1 MKKIQLFILN
11 CLIIALSSCDSFLD
25 IVPDDIATIDNA
37 FTMRAQAEK
46 YLFTCYYY
54 LPAHGLLEAN
64 PAIAGGD
71 ELYITESF
79 RSAAHVHAWYI
90 SHNMQSSARPRCD
103 YWTGADQQNNKSLY
117 QGISDCNIFLENIQ
131 KVPDMTQ
138 AEKDRWAAEVRFL
151 KVYYHY
157 WLIRMYGPIPIMDR
171 NIPVNASE
179 DEVKVFRSTIDECF
193 DYVINSLTEIINSNH
208 LPDKIMNEAEELGRI
223 TQGIA
228 MAIKAEV
235 MVTAA
240 SPLFNGNADYKG
252 YTDSR
257 GIELFNPN
265 KSEQAKKQRWID
277 AAEACRQAI
286 DFLKAQGH
294 DLYKYTSLEYTISD
308 QTRAKMN
315 IRNIVTEKWNQEII
329 WANSNSIIGQL
340 QDHAIPRGLEPGKE
354 GNASV
359 GGNLAVPLKIADL
372 FYTKNGV
379 PITEDKTWNYDD
391 RFELRKATANDKYF
405 IKEGYTTANLN
416 FDREVRYYASLGFDG
431 AVWFGQ
437 GVTDETKPIYVQC
450 KQGQS
455 AANQIANS
463 WNETGIWP
471 KKLVHFKSVVGQTSG
486 FTKITYPF
494 PVMRLGNLY
503 LLYAEALNEA
513 KKEEGTVPEDCYTY
527 IDKVRARAG
536 LKGVKDSW
544 RLYANDANKPNTY
557 EGFQTIVRKERM
569 IELALEGQRFWDIR
583 RWNLANQYFNKS
595 LQGWDINQS
604 ETNEYYKLNTYF
616 IRNYEDRENL
626 WPLKDYDCIVNPK
639 LVQNPGW

>member
-1 MKKIQLFILN
+1 MKRLQLFIVN
-11 CLIIALSSCDSFLD
+11 CIVLTLCSCNSFLD

-46 YLFTCYYY
+46 FLFTCYYY
-54 LPAHGLLEAN
+54 VPNHGLLETN

-90 SHNMQSSARPRCD
+90 SHNMQSSTRPRCD
-103 YWTGADQQNNKSLY
+103 YWTGEDGAKDLF
-117 QGISDCNIFLENIQ
+117 QGISDCNIFLENIH

-138 AEKDRWAAEVRFL
+138 TEKDRWTAEVKFL
-151 KVYYHY
+151 KAYYHY
-157 WLIRMYGPIPIMDR
+157 WLIRMYGPIPIKDK
-171 NIPVNASE
+171 NVPVNAGE
-179 DEVKVFRSTIDECF
+179 AEVKSFRDPLDDCF
-193 DYVINSLTEIINSNH
+193 NYVINLLTEVIDSKC
-208 LPDKIMNEAEELGRI
+208 LPEKITNEAEELGRI

-240 SPLFNGNADYKG
+240 SPLFNGNTDYKG
-252 YTDSR
+252 YKDNR
-257 GIELFNPN
+257 GIEIFCPN
-265 KSEQAKKQRWID
+265 KTETEKKQRWTD
-277 AAEACRQAI
+277 AAEACKQAI
-286 DFLKAQGH
+286 DFLHEQGYK
-294 DLYKYTSLEYTISD
+294 LYKYTSLEYTISD
-308 QTRAKMN
+308 ATRAKMN
-315 IRNIVTEKWNQEII
+315 IRNIVTEKWNEEII
-329 WANSNSIIGQL
+329 WGNSNSVIGQL

-391 RFELRKATANDKYF
+391 RFGLRKAVANEKYF

-431 AVWFGQ
+431 AIWFGQ
-437 GVTDETKPIYVQC
+437 GVTDESKSIYVQC

-455 AANQIANS
+455 AANQISNS

-486 FTKITYPF
+486 FTKITYSF

-503 LLYAEALNEA
+503 LLYAEALNESGA
-513 KKEEGTVPEDCYTY
+513 TKDDVLTWV
-527 IDKVRARAG
+527 DKIRDRAG
-536 LKGVKDSW
+536 LKGVEESW
-544 RLYANDANKPNTY
+544 STY
-557 EGFQTIVRKERM
+557 TNSRKYETPEGRREIIQQERG
-569 IELALEGQRFWDIR
+569 IELAFEAQRFWDLR
-583 RWNLANQYFNKS
+583 RWKLAYKEQNKPITGWNTQYS
-595 LQGWDINQS
+595 
-604 ETNEYYKLNTYF
+604 TNEDYYTEQLIYTQEF
-616 IRNYEDRENL
+616 RTRNYFWPIKDQELYSNRNL
-626 WPLKDYDCIVNPK
+626 R
-639 LVQNPGW
+639 QNYGW

>member
-431 AVWFGQ
+431 TK
-437 GVTDETKPIYVQC
+437 TDVLTWVDLIRE
-450 KQGQS
+450 
-455 AANQIANS
+455 
-463 WNETGIWP
+463 
-471 KKLVHFKSVVGQTSG
+471 
-486 FTKITYPF
+486 
-494 PVMRLGNLY
+494 
-503 LLYAEALNEA
+503 
-513 KKEEGTVPEDCYTY
+513 
-527 IDKVRARAG
+527 RAG
-536 LKGVKDSW
+536 LKGVEESW
-544 RLYANDANKPNTY
+544 DTYTNNKKY
-557 EGFQTIVRKERM
+557 ETIDGRREIIQQERG
-569 IELALEGQRFWDIR
+569 IELAFEAQRFWDLR
-583 RWNLANQYFNKS
+583 RWKLAFQEQNKPITGWNTQYS
-595 LQGWDINQS
+595 
-604 ETNEYYKLNTYF
+604 TNEDYYTEQLIYTQEF
-616 IRNYEDRENL
+616 RIRNYF
-626 WPLKDYDCIVNPK
+626 WPILDKELYSNK
-639 LVQNPGW
+639 NLVQNYGW